1 MARRKW
7 THETIKQIVDGEKPF
22 IQVGYTGPAVRRKNG
37 DVWEDTKGIKWK
49 MERGAISR
57 VNEQADSIRNLVKR
71 KCSNCG
77 FDIDMLGSRMDEKT
91 YAKTGQ
97 CFDCIILRDTQMMID
112 GKFDSFSEGKML
124 KNKLS
129 LAKEFKKNV
138 IETIEFLKND
148 NGKME
153 MVHANG
159 EITTWIGS
167 QNEKLL
173 KEAEADLEKV
183 NTLIEELSV
192 EAGKLT

>member
-7 THETIKQIVDGEKPF
+7 THETIRQIVDGESPF
-22 IQVGYTGPAVRRKNG
+22 IQVGYTGASTRRKNG
-37 DVWEDTKGIKWK
+37 DVWVDTKGFKWK
-49 MERGAISR
+49 MENGAIIK
-57 VNEQADSIRNLVKR
+57 VNEQADSIRQLVKR
-71 KCSNCG
+71 KCSSCG
-77 FDIDMLGSRMDEKT
+77 FDIDMLGNRMDGKI

-112 GKFDSFSEGKML
+112 KKFDSFSEGKML

-138 IETIEFLKND
+138 IETIDFLKKD
-148 NGKME
+148 NSKME

-159 EITTWIGS
+159 EITTWLGS
-167 QNEKLL
+167 NNEKLL

-183 NTLIEELSV
+183 NKLIEELSL
-192 EAGKLT
+192 EAEKLI

>member
-1 MARRKW
+1 MARRRW
-7 THETIKQIVDGEKPF
+7 TTETIKDVIDGKQPFVQI
-22 IQVGYTGPAVRRKNG
+22 GYTGINIRHKNG

-49 MERGAISR
+49 MEKGAISR
-57 VNEQADSIRNLVKR
+57 VNEQADSIRHLVKR

-77 FDIDMLGSRMDEKT
+77 FDIDMLGNKMDEKI

-112 GKFDSFSEGKML
+112 RKFDTFSEGKML

-129 LAKEFKKNV
+129 LAKEFRRNV
-138 IETIEFLKND
+138 IETIDFLKKD
-148 NGKME
+148 NSKLE

-159 EITTWIGS
+159 EITTWTGS

-173 KEAEADLEKV
+173 KEAEVDLEKV
-183 NTLIEELSV
+183 NKLIEELSV
-192 EAGKLT
+192 EAEKLI